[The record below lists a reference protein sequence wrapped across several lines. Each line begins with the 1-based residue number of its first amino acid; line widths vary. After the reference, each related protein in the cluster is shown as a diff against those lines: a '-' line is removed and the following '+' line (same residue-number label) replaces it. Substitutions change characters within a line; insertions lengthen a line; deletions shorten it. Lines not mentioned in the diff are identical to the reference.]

1 MPKDLPNPL
10 LSYIDTLRQ
19 MPPPKPMRL
28 VTAEDV
34 NFMKCMCGHRRRRS
48 DMPRVSSGVV
58 VFSDN
63 VCRGCVKKYRDLATV
78 VCAKC
83 KDVLGRV
90 EPGTDPKDRFTFE
103 RGAIYH
109 ILYCDSCTPGLSNSE
124 VIERILW
131 RRANNIPNPV
141 KSTA

>member
-1 MPKDLPNPL
+1 MTKELPNPL
-10 LSYIDTLRQ
+10 ISYIDTLKG

-34 NFMKCMCGHRRRRS
+34 NFLKCMCGHRRRRS

-63 VCRGCVKKYRDLATV
+63 VCRGCVKKYAQLATV

-90 EPGTDPKDRFTFE
+90 EPGRDPKDRFTFE
-103 RGAIYH
+103 SGLVYH
-109 ILYCDSCTPGLSNSE
+109 VLHCDLCTPGVGSTE

-131 RRANNIPNPV
+131 RKDQNIPNPI
-141 KSTA
+141 KATA